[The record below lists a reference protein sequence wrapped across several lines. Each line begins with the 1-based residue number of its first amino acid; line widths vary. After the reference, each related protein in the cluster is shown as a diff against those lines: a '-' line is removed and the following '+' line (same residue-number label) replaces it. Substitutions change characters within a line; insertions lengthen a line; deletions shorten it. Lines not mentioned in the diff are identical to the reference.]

1 MSDTLDGG
9 PYSGIGQPVSRH
21 PQQTR
26 SSSPRMEDSFHDH
39 QRNFPDLGE
48 TRNRPLRNGR
58 QHSVQP
64 ILQQSGNRKKI
75 TRRRVPLQMEPL
87 LPIHIPSISS
97 NNKDISQ
104 DNSRQRKLHNSDT
117 MVAQAEIVRDTT
129 EQGTGSLHEAA
140 HEKGPSLPAPGLT
153 GKEAL
158 TQFPLL
164 GTSKNLA
171 HWKAHLKQCD
181 LLRLSHKQKR
191 LCRREPGLA
200 ETLRDAIRLG
210 VLECQYQFRNERWN
224 CSLDGRADLLRR
236 GFKETAF
243 LYAVSS
249 AALTHSL
256 ARACSAGRMERCTC
270 DDSPDLENHKAW
282 QWGVCGDNLK
292 YSTRFLKNFLGQ
304 KKVGKDLRAKVDI
317 HNTNM
322 GIKAVKNGLKTTC
335 KCHGVS
341 GSCAVRTCWK
351 QLSPFHEMGKL
362 LKLRYDGA
370 IKVFSATN
378 DAVGHSELVSP
389 PHNGHLA
396 KGLAS
401 PRSTDLVYMEES
413 PSFCRPSRYS
423 VGTAGRTCSREA
435 NCDSLCCGRGY
446 NIQSLMVAF
455 SCHCQVQWCCYV
467 ECQQCMQEE
476 VVYSCKQ

>member
-1 MSDTLDGG
+1 MTESVIKSE
-9 PYSGIGQPVSRH
+9 PCCI
-21 PQQTR
+21 
-26 SSSPRMEDSFHDH
+26 SSSSF
-39 QRNFPDLGE
+39 
-48 TRNRPLRNGR
+48 
-58 QHSVQP
+58 S
-64 ILQQSGNRKKI
+64 
-75 TRRRVPLQMEPL
+75 
-87 LPIHIPSISS
+87 
-97 NNKDISQ
+97 
-104 DNSRQRKLHNSDT
+104 
-117 MVAQAEIVRDTT
+117 
-129 EQGTGSLHEAA
+129 
-140 HEKGPSLPAPGLT
+140 LT

-164 GTSKNLA
+164 GPSTNAA

-181 LLRLSHKQKR
+181 LLRLSRKQKR

-224 CSLDGRADLLRR
+224 CSLDGRADLLKRGRNAPLIVIRNVEEARSFWEFLEKARKRERR
-236 GFKETAF
+236 ERKERQEDSTNTPIEERERERRTSNIKYDERKKSRDREERGKFVRRVKGRDDINPLSKESEEETVRDLISLEGTQEEGFKETAF

-270 DDSPDLENHKAW
+270 DDSPDLENRKAW

-317 HNTNM
+317 HNTNV

-351 QLSPFHEMGKL
+351 QLSPFHETGKL

-370 IKVFSATN
+370 VKVFSATN

-389 PHNGHLA
+389 QHHSHLA
-396 KGLAS
+396 KGPTP
-401 PRSTDLVYMEES
+401 PRPTDLVYMEDS

-435 NCDSLCCGRGY
+435 NCDSMCCGRGY
-446 NIQSLMVAF
+446 NIQTRMVTF

-476 VVYSCKQ
+476 VVYTCKQ